1 MDLFSGDKYQESVA
15 DAESEA
21 GCGRLDADGPGCARR
36 LRDAGLRPTRQRV
49 MLGELL
55 FARGD
60 RHVTAEMLYG
70 EAVEANI
77 ELSLATVYNTL
88 NQFTQAGLL
97 RRIGPDGS
105 RSFFDTNTSVHP
117 HFYLVG
123 EDVLI
128 DVPERLIVAQMPEA
142 PATRYPGSTSSF
154 TSAASQRT
162 SDASLSRPCRICDKA
177 RSAEKSFDFKRLLSF
192 SVVARGLLRN
202 SGRI

>member
-1 MDLFSGDKYQESVA
+1 MDLLSGDKYPQLLEDAQA
-15 DAESEA
+15 DPE
-21 GCGRLDADGPGCARR
+21 CGRFDADEFSCSRL

-77 ELSLATVYNTL
+77 QLSLATVYNTL

-117 HFYLVG
+117 HFYLEG
-123 EDVLI
+123 EDVLM
-128 DVPERLIVAQMPEA
+128 DVPERLMMAQMPEA
-142 PATRYPGSTSSF
+142 LPGHEISRLDIIIHIRRKPA
-154 TSAASQRT
+154 
-162 SDASLSRPCRICDKA
+162 DL
-177 RSAEKSFDFKRLLSF
+177 
-192 SVVARGLLRN
+192 
-202 SGRI
+202 

>member
-1 MDLFSGDKYQESVA
+1 MDLFPGDKYQEFLV
-15 DAESEA
+15 DAEAEA
-21 GCGRLDADGPGCARR
+21 GCGRLDADGPGCARL

-77 ELSLATVYNTL
+77 QLSLATVYNTL

-142 PATRYPGSTSSF
+142 LPGHEIS
-154 TSAASQRT
+154 RLDIIIHICRKP
-162 SDASLSRPCRICDKA
+162 SDI
-177 RSAEKSFDFKRLLSF
+177 
-192 SVVARGLLRN
+192 
-202 SGRI
+202 

>member
-1 MDLFSGDKYQESVA
+1 MDLLSGDKYPELLEDVQP
-15 DAESEA
+15 DP
-21 GCGRLDADGPGCARR
+21 GCGLFDADEFSCSRL

-49 MLGELL
+49 LLGELL

-77 ELSLATVYNTL
+77 QLSLATVYNTL

-123 EDVLI
+123 EDVLM
-128 DVPERLIVAQMPEA
+128 DVPERLMMAQMPEA
-142 PATRYPGSTSSF
+142 LPGHEISRLDIIIHIRRKPA
-154 TSAASQRT
+154 
-162 SDASLSRPCRICDKA
+162 DL
-177 RSAEKSFDFKRLLSF
+177 
-192 SVVARGLLRN
+192 
-202 SGRI
+202 

>member
-1 MDLFSGDKYQESVA
+1 MDLLSGDKYPELLEDVQP
-15 DAESEA
+15 D
-21 GCGRLDADGPGCARR
+21 PGCERFNADERGCSR
-36 LRDAGLRPTRQRV
+36 LLRDAGLRPTRQRV

-77 ELSLATVYNTL
+77 QLSLATVYNTL

-123 EDVLI
+123 EDVLM
-128 DVPERLIVAQMPEA
+128 DVPERLMMAQIPEA
-142 PATRYPGSTSSF
+142 LPGHEI
-154 TSAASQRT
+154 
-162 SDASLSRPCRICDKA
+162 SRLDIIIHIRRKQA
-177 RSAEKSFDFKRLLSF
+177 HL
-192 SVVARGLLRN
+192 
-202 SGRI
+202 

>member
-1 MDLFSGDKYQESVA
+1 MDLFSGDKYPELPE
-15 DAESEA
+15 DAQP
-21 GCGRLDADGPGCARR
+21 DPGCERFDAHEFGCSRL

-77 ELSLATVYNTL
+77 QLSLATVYNTL

-123 EDVLI
+123 EDVLM
-128 DVPERLIVAQMPEA
+128 DVPERLMMAQMPEA
-142 PATRYPGSTSSF
+142 LPGHEISRLDIIIHIRRKPA
-154 TSAASQRT
+154 
-162 SDASLSRPCRICDKA
+162 DL
-177 RSAEKSFDFKRLLSF
+177 
-192 SVVARGLLRN
+192 
-202 SGRI
+202 

>member
-1 MDLFSGDKYQESVA
+1 MDSLTVDAFTDVPDDLPADLPCEEFGGDVA
-15 DAESEA
+15 AV
-21 GCGRLDADGPGCARR
+21 CVQR

-77 ELSLATVYNTL
+77 HLSMATVYNTL

-123 EDVLI
+123 EDILI
-128 DVPERLIVAQMPEA
+128 DVPEALQLEQMPDA
-142 PATRYPGSTSSF
+142 LPGHEISRLDIIIHIRRK
-154 TSAASQRT
+154 A
-162 SDASLSRPCRICDKA
+162 SDA
-177 RSAEKSFDFKRLLSF
+177 
-192 SVVARGLLRN
+192 
-202 SGRI
+202 